1 MFIINSILGKI
12 FEIFFLPFINLGP
25 WPAMISVALLTGLLM
40 LFIFKHTSNQAG
52 IRQVK
57 NRIKAHLLELR
68 LFKDSLS
75 VSMKAQGQIV
85 RANFKYMGYSLKPL
99 LVMFVPLILI
109 LIQLNF
115 WFAYDSLHSGQTA
128 LLKVKFE
135 ENISLMDTPVEIS
148 ASEGIIIETPPLRI
162 EDDNEINWRIRARQ
176 KGVHDIVFSISGQE
190 FTKTISVDLK
200 KLSRIS
206 PFKTKK
212 SFWKELLYPAES
224 PFPRLSPIRSI
235 EVTYPSRNMNL
246 FGWRLHW
253 LIVYFALSIVFGFSL
268 KGFFGIEI

>member
-1 MFIINSILGKI
+1 MSIINSILGKI
-12 FEIFFLPFINLGP
+12 FEIFFLPFIKLGP
-25 WPAMISVALLTGLLM
+25 WPAMISVALLTGLFM

-68 LFKDSLS
+68 LFKDSLG

-85 RANFKYMGYSLKPL
+85 LANFKYMGYSLKPL
-99 LVMFVPLILI
+99 LVMFIPLILI

-115 WFAYDSLHSGQTA
+115 WFAYDSLQSGQTA

-135 ENISLMDTPVEIS
+135 DDVSLMETPVEIS
-148 ASEGIIIETPPLRI
+148 ASEGVIFETPPLRM
-162 EDDNEINWRIRARQ
+162 EDDNEIDWRIRAQQ

-190 FTKTISVDLK
+190 FTKIISVDLK

-206 PFKTKK
+206 PLKTKK

-224 PFPRLSPIRSI
+224 PFPRPSPIQSI
-235 EVTYPSRNMNL
+235 EITYPSRNMNL
-246 FGWRLHW
+246 FGWQIHW
-253 LIVYFALSIVFGFSL
+253 LIVYFALSIIFGFSL
-268 KGFFGIEI
+268 KGFFGVEI

>member
-12 FEIFFLPFINLGP
+12 FEIFFLPFINLGL

-99 LVMFVPLILI
+99 LVMFIPLILI

-115 WFAYDSLHSGQTA
+115 WFAYDSLQSGQTA
-128 LLKVKFE
+128 LLKVKFD
-135 ENISLMDTPVEIS
+135 ENISLMEISVEIS
-148 ASEGIIIETPPLRI
+148 VSEGIIIETPPLRI
-162 EDDNEINWRIRARQ
+162 EDENEINWRIRARQ
-176 KGVHDIVFSISGQE
+176 EGVHDIVFSISGQE
-190 FTKTISVDLK
+190 FTKLISIDLK

-206 PFKTKK
+206 PLKTKK
-212 SFWKELLYPAES
+212 NFWKELLYPAES

-246 FGWRLHW
+246 FGWRIHW

-268 KGFFGIEI
+268 KGFFGVEI

>member
-99 LVMFVPLILI
+99 LVMFIPLILI

-148 ASEGIIIETPPLRI
+148 ASEGVIIETPPS
-162 EDDNEINWRIRARQ
+162 E
-176 KGVHDIVFSISGQE
+176 
-190 FTKTISVDLK
+190 
-200 KLSRIS
+200 
-206 PFKTKK
+206 
-212 SFWKELLYPAES
+212 
-224 PFPRLSPIRSI
+224 
-235 EVTYPSRNMNL
+235 
-246 FGWRLHW
+246 
-253 LIVYFALSIVFGFSL
+253 
-268 KGFFGIEI
+268 